1 MKLERIK
8 KVRLLT
14 SLKGTDIKG
23 KSILWLKGTVFDKEV
38 KPFPPSIHAEVGLMR
53 IGVLEV
59 VEYYPEPQSEP
70 EASPEEIPEVVEEI
84 PEVLQGKPYVEE
96 KPKAKPKAKS
106 KTPKQRTQRKSR

>member
-59 VEYYPEPQSEP
+59 VEYYPEPQSKP
-70 EASPEEIPEVVEEI
+70 EAPPEEIQV
-84 PEVLQGKPYVEE
+84 VEE

-106 KTPKQRTQRKSR
+106 KTPKRRTQRKSR